1 MIICCWSLMG
11 TSAWGQNA
19 DAGRLMKPSKSPA
32 NMIKTYQYDET
43 IQTSRHQ
50 YDWNIHPY
58 SIPTT
63 TTTCILSM
71 KELLFKLSIQ
81 AGIFLLKLLNTLW
94 TFQKNNRLLC
104 GFCFNINLFWAEGSV
119 PMWTSERLQCSVKPG
134 WPCLFARPVIPPL
147 SLTASV
153 LALHCTPCC
162 PHFIDLQCQHARPSM
177 WAPPGRHCAWSTL
190 FFGANIVN
198 DMETCNFASI
208 KVFIE

>member
-1 MIICCWSLMG
+1 MLNRFLHDHLLLITDGHLCLG
-11 TSAWGQNA
+11 
-19 DAGRLMKPSKSPA
+19 SKCRRWA
-32 NMIKTYQYDET
+32 FDET
-43 IQTSRHQ
+43 IQISRHQ

-134 WPCLFARPVIPPL
+134 CPCLFARPVIPP
-147 SLTASV
+147 SLWLHRS
-153 LALHCTPCC
+153 LHCIALHPLLPALHRSPMPACKAVHVSTT
-162 PHFIDLQCQHARPSM
+162 RPSL
-177 WAPPGRHCAWSTL
+177 GLINTL